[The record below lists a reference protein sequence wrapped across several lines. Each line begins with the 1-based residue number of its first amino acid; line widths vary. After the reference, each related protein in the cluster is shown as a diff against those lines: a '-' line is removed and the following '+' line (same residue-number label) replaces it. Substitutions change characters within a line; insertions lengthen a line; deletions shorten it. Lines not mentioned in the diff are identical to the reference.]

1 MSIKLKFNGKPFNST
16 DFMRQMEK
24 QVANVVKRKLPDVI
38 AELILIPNDW

>member
-1 MSIKLKFNGKPFNST
+1 
-16 DFMRQMEK
+16 MRQMEK